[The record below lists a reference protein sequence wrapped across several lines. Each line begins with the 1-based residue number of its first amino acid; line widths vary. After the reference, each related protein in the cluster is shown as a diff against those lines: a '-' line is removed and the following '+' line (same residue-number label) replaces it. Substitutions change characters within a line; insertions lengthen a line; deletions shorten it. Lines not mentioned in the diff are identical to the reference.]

1 MSDVARWRRTNPL
14 ALAVLVLLFEGP
26 NHPYELARTAKTQ
39 AQKQMLSD
47 LSQHW
52 LDQAIALERPQGFPG
67 EEGLPPSPR
76 LPSMW
81 PTRPGKP

>member
-1 MSDVARWRRTNPL
+1 MAGSPEECREHARRCT
-14 ALAVLVLLFEGP
+14 
-26 NHPYELARTAKTQ
+26 ELARTAKTQ